1 MFLSF
6 FSLLKVYLF
15 HYFVKPYNT
24 DLFLIMVSDTNTS
37 LSDRI
42 YRLAESETLAMTKRC
57 RELKDQGI
65 DVINL
70 SIGQPDFNTPA
81 YIKEAA
87 KKAMDDNFTGYPPVS
102 GYADLRKAIVDKL
115 KRDNNLTYTPEQVV
129 VSTGAKQA
137 LANAILSIINP
148 GDEVILPAPY
158 WVSYR
163 ELIKLA
169 EGVSVKIDATVENDF
184 KITAAQLEKAITPK
198 SRAFLFSSPCNPTG
212 SVYSK
217 EELAA
222 LATVFEKHPD
232 IYIIS
237 DEIYELINFVGK
249 HESISQFE
257 SLKDRVII
265 INGVSKGFA
274 MTGWRLGYSVSP
286 VHIAKACE
294 KIQGQITSGA
304 SSISQKAAVAA
315 LLSDPATLPELKEM
329 VNTFRNRKDMFYK
342 LLCDI
347 PGLVTNNPDGA
358 FYFFPDVTA
367 YYGKKNGNIS
377 ITNGTELCDYL
388 LDEAHVAIVA
398 GEAFGNT
405 NCIRLSY
412 ATSEKELIEAAA
424 RIKEA
429 LAKLK

>member
-1 MFLSF
+1 
-6 FSLLKVYLF
+6 
-15 HYFVKPYNT
+15 
-24 DLFLIMVSDTNTS
+24 MVSVLNNS
-37 LSDRI
+37 LSDRLNN
-42 YRLAESETLAMTKRC
+42 LAESETLAMTKRC
-57 RELKDQGI
+57 RELKEQGI

-81 YIKEAA
+81 YIKDAA
-87 KKAMDDNFTGYPPVS
+87 KKAMDDNFTGYPPVN
-102 GYADLRKAIVDKL
+102 GYADLRNAIVQKL
-115 KRDNNLTYTPEQVV
+115 KRDNNLTYTADQVV

-137 LANAILSIINP
+137 LANTILSIINP

-169 EGVSVKIDATVENDF
+169 EGAAVKINATVENDF
-184 KITAAQLEKAITPK
+184 KITAEQLQSAITPK
-198 SRAFLFSSPCNPTG
+198 SRAFIFSSPCNPTG
-212 SVYSK
+212 SVYSR
-217 EELAA
+217 EELASLVA
-222 LATVFEKHPD
+222 VFEKHPD

-257 SLKDRVII
+257 SVKDRVII

-286 VHIAKACE
+286 LHIAKACE

-329 VNTFRNRKDMFYK
+329 VSIFLKRKEMFYK

-347 PGLVTNNPDGA
+347 PGLITNNPDGA

-367 YYGKKNGNIS
+367 YYGKKNGHTI
-377 ITNGTELCDYL
+377 ITNGTELCNYL
-388 LDEAHVAIVA
+388 LDEGHVAIVP
-398 GEAFGNT
+398 GEAFGNPD
-405 NCIRLSY
+405 CIRLSY

-424 RIKEA
+424 RIKDA
-429 LAKLK
+429 LARLK